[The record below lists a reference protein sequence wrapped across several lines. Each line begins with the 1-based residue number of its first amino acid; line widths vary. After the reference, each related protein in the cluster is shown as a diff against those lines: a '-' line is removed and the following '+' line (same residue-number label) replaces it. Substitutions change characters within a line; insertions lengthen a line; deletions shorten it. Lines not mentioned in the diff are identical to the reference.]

1 MTIQLLSQVEQ
12 AEVVLRGLGVR
23 QARVRHHGEIARLEV
38 PPDDFEMVLAQRE
51 KIVESLRKIGY
62 TFVAL
67 DLVGYRMGSLNQL
80 LKETHE

>member
-1 MTIQLLSQVEQ
+1 LSQVEQ
-12 AEVVLRGLGVR
+12 AEMILHSLGIR

-38 PPDDFEMVLAQRE
+38 SPDDFEIVLAQRE
-51 KIVESLRKIGY
+51 KIVERLKAIGY

-80 LKETHE
+80 LKVTHE